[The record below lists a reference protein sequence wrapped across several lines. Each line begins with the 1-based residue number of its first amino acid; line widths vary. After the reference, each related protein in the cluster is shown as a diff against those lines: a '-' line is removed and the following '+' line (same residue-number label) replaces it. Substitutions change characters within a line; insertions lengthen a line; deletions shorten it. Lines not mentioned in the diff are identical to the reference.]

1 MRQPPA
7 SKRVI
12 AEIIRRYAQR
22 DERKQERKQY
32 TMLAIGAR
40 YDMVSSTVN
49 RLGKGYETNN
59 FEAGLVAKIRADY
72 DRGIALDVLILQDRA
87 KNIAEDFGMSPRNVE
102 KIWAKHRVNAS
113 SVDLPLSKGYH
124 WIFTKRLSKSPGPF
138 VTYY

>member
-7 SKRVI
+7 SKKTI
-12 AEIIRRYAQR
+12 AEILRRYAQR
-22 DERKQERKQY
+22 DERKKERKQY

-72 DRGIALDVLILQDRA
+72 DRGIALDALILQDRA
-87 KNIAEDFGMSPRNVE
+87 KNIAEDFGMSSRNVE
-102 KIWAKHRVNAS
+102 KIWAKHRINAS

-124 WIFTKRLSKSPGPF
+124 WIFTKPISKSPGPF
-138 VTYY
+138 VTHY